1 MIGFREFYVKV
12 RKDIDPEAEMKKHVR
27 ERGLVQFS
35 PEAFSRKKAYPVLAV
50 DVDTESVEGLAG
62 GAHPPASYLPGAG
75 RLWIRHLGGAA
86 SFFHYAG
93 FKNKKN

>member
-12 RKDIDPEAEMKKHVR
+12 RKDIDPEVEMKKRVR

-50 DVDTESVEGLAG
+50 DVDTESVESLAG
-62 GAHPPASYLPGAG
+62 GRTRRQAMLLVPDDYGFVVWVDSH
-75 RLWIRHLGGAA
+75 
-86 SFFHYAG
+86 FFHYAG
-93 FKNKKN
+93 LKNKKD